1 MITQRDQLTTVD
13 ERFLLYRAPVI
24 EQTETFA
31 DDVRAGL
38 AAVQKHL
45 SPKYFYDALGSAL
58 FEAITQLPEYYLTRV
73 ETEILQRYAGEMLA
87 SLDGP
92 VELVE
97 FGSGSAQK
105 TRILIGEALELQTRV
120 EYHPIDISG
129 TALVQSV
136 SGLIREYQRLHVTA
150 YASDYFE
157 VLASARLRTSKRV
170 LALFLGSNV
179 GNYEPERAEALLS
192 AMSASF
198 KPGDALLLGT
208 DLKKDSATLELAYND
223 PTGVTAAFDKN
234 LLGRI
239 NRELGGH
246 FDLDA
251 FEHVARYDARRGAVD
266 PGKNPR
272 SQAARDPGNRRR
284 GRLPRRDRAGTVAG
298 HGRARPALRLR
309 DHRAAR
315 HVRRALHCRGHDA
328 RRDRREDRRHHQG
341 GRGTARG

>member
-13 ERFLLYRAPVI
+13 ERFLLYRAPVV

-136 SGLIREYQRLHVTA
+136 SGLIREYERLHVTA

-266 PGKNPR
+266 SFLV
-272 SQAARDPGNRRR
+272 SQR
-284 GRLPRRDRAGTVAG
+284 GQTVAIDSLATHVPFRTAESIHTESSYKFADADLARLAERSG
-298 HGRARPALRLR
+298 FRVAKSWTDPLGRYAVSLF
-309 DHRAAR
+309 
-315 HVRRALHCRGHDA
+315 VIV
-328 RRDRREDRRHHQG
+328 
-341 GRGTARG
+341 

>member
-1 MITQRDQLTTVD
+1 MITQRDQLTSID
-13 ERFLLYRAPVI
+13 ERFLLYRAPVVV
-24 EQTETFA
+24 QTETFA
-31 DDVRAGL
+31 DDVRTGL
-38 AAVQKHL
+38 GAAQKHL

-58 FEAITQLPEYYLTRV
+58 FEAITQLPEYYLTRA
-73 ETEILQRYAGEMLA
+73 ETEILNLYAGEMLGA
-87 SLDGP
+87 LEGP
-92 VELVE
+92 VEFVE

-105 TRILIGEALELQTRV
+105 TRILIGEALERQTRV

-129 TALVQSV
+129 TALVASS
-136 SGLIREYQRLHVTA
+136 SGLIAEYQRLHVTA
-150 YASDYFE
+150 YACDYFE

-198 KPGDALLLGT
+198 KPGDGLLLGT
-208 DLKKDSATLELAYND
+208 DLKKDTPTLELAYND

-234 LLGRI
+234 LLGRM

-266 PGKNPR
+266 SFLI
-272 SQAARDPGNRRR
+272 SQR
-284 GRLPRRDRAGTVAG
+284 GQNIAID
-298 HGRARPALRLR
+298 AL
-309 DHRAAR
+309 DAQFSFRAAESI
-315 HVRRALHCRGHDA
+315 HTESSYKFA
-328 RRDRREDRRHHQG
+328 RTDLARLA
-341 GRGTARG
+341 GRSGFRVAKVWTDPAERFAVSLFVIV

>member
-1 MITQRDQLTTVD
+1 MITQRDQLTTID
-13 ERFLLYRAPVI
+13 ERFLLYRAPVV

-38 AAVQKHL
+38 GAAQKHL

-58 FEAITQLPEYYLTRV
+58 FEAITQLPEYYLTRM
-73 ETEILQRYAGEMLA
+73 ETEILQCFAGEMLGA
-87 SLDGP
+87 LDGP

-105 TRILIGEALELQTRV
+105 TRILIGEALERQTRV

-136 SGLIREYQRLHVTA
+136 SALVTEYARLHVTA

-157 VLASARLRTSKRV
+157 VLTSARLRTSKRV

-198 KPGDALLLGT
+198 KPGDGLLLGT
-208 DLKKDSATLELAYND
+208 DLKKDAAILEHAYND

-266 PGKNPR
+266 SFLV
-272 SQAARDPGNRRR
+272 SQRGQIVAIDALESSVGFRTAESIHTESSYKFARADLASLAARSGFRVLRSWTDPLERYAVS
-284 GRLPRRDRAGTVAG
+284 LFVII
-298 HGRARPALRLR
+298 
-309 DHRAAR
+309 
-315 HVRRALHCRGHDA
+315 
-328 RRDRREDRRHHQG
+328 
-341 GRGTARG
+341 

>member
-13 ERFLLYRAPVI
+13 ERFLLYRAPVV
-24 EQTETFA
+24 EQTETFG

-38 AAVQKHL
+38 GAAQKHL

-136 SGLIREYQRLHVTA
+136 SGLIGEYPRLHVTA
-150 YASDYFE
+150 YATDYFE

-266 PGKNPR
+266 SFLV
-272 SQAARDPGNRRR
+272 SQR
-284 GRLPRRDRAGTVAG
+284 GQTVAIDALETQVPFRTAESI
-298 HGRARPALRLR
+298 HTESSYKFAAADLARLAERSGFRVAKSWTDPL
-309 DHRAAR
+309 AR
-315 HVRRALHCRGHDA
+315 YAVSLFVIV
-328 RRDRREDRRHHQG
+328 
-341 GRGTARG
+341 

>member
-13 ERFLLYRAPVI
+13 ERFLLYRAPVV

-73 ETEILQRYAGEMLA
+73 ETQILQRYAGEMLA

-136 SGLIREYQRLHVTA
+136 SGLIGEYKRLHVTA
-150 YASDYFE
+150 YACDYFE

-266 PGKNPR
+266 SFLV
-272 SQAARDPGNRRR
+272 SQR
-284 GRLPRRDRAGTVAG
+284 GQTVAIDALDTDVPFRTAESI
-298 HGRARPALRLR
+298 HTESSYKFADADLARLAERSGFRVAKSWTDPLAQYAVSLF
-309 DHRAAR
+309 
-315 HVRRALHCRGHDA
+315 VIV
-328 RRDRREDRRHHQG
+328 
-341 GRGTARG
+341 